1 MPKLQSSSNIAINI
15 PLSEIVETGNVR
27 KDYAT
32 KEIAELAESIQL
44 NGLINPITVRR
55 MEEQPDGSTKYELI
69 AGHRRIR
76 AYRYLIEHG
85 QNYTYIPACVHS
97 GDKHRLQLIEN
108 IQRENLSP
116 EELEAGLK
124 TMRDAGLSSTDI
136 AKQLGKTVQWVSDI
150 TAGITV
156 RERIETVVPSA
167 KVESVSTLTLAQ
179 LRSVPDEKLS
189 EAVEQMQENGNTY
202 RAASAAAKQAKQ
214 PVRAISEPAVERK
227 PAPLMISIQT
237 VIDLIDDYQART
249 RSKFFDQNRSS
260 QEQAVLSTTCTDLI
274 LLLEAYQHN

>member
-15 PLSEIVETGNVR
+15 PLSNIVETGNVR

-55 MEEQPDGSTKYELI
+55 MEEQPDGTTKYELI

-76 AYRYLIEHG
+76 AYRYLIDHG
-85 QNYTYIPACVHS
+85 QNYTYIPACVHN

-150 TAGITV
+150 TAGIAV
-156 RERIETVVPSA
+156 RERIETVAPAA
-167 KVESVSTLTLAQ
+167 KVDDVSTLTLAQ
-179 LRSVPDEKLS
+179 LRSVPDEKLP
-189 EAVEQMQENGNTY
+189 EALEQMQENGNTY
-202 RAASAAAKQAKQ
+202 RAATAAAKSVKQ
-214 PVRAISEPAVERK
+214 PVRAQNQAAIERK
-227 PAPLMISIQT
+227 PAPLTLSIQT
-237 VIDLIDDYQART
+237 VIEMIEDY
-249 RSKFFDQNRSS
+249 RSRKRQQFFDQDRSV
-260 QEQAVLSTTCTDLI
+260 QETSVLAATCTDLI
-274 LLLEAYQHN
+274 LLFEAYQHE

>member
-15 PLSEIVETGNVR
+15 PLSQIVETGNVR

-44 NGLINPITVRR
+44 NGLINPITVRK

-76 AYRYLIEHG
+76 AYRYLIQNG
-85 QNYTYIPACVHS
+85 QNYTYIPACVHH

-124 TMRDAGLSSTDI
+124 TMKDAGLSSTDI

-150 TAGITV
+150 TAGISV
-156 RERIETVVPSA
+156 RERIESVVPAA
-167 KVESVSTLTLAQ
+167 KVADVSTLTLAQ
-179 LRSVPDEKLS
+179 LRSVPDDKLP

-202 RAASAAAKQAKQ
+202 RAATKAAKQVKQ
-214 PVRAISEPAVERK
+214 PFSAPVIAPIMSEPK
-227 PAPLMISIQT
+227 PVMISIQD
-237 VIDLIDDYQART
+237 VINTIQDYKMRCAIGERVHVCDDLIAL
-249 RSKFFDQNRSS
+249 F
-260 QEQAVLSTTCTDLI
+260 
-274 LLLEAYQHN
+274 EAYQHA

>member
-1 MPKLQSSSNIAINI
+1 MPKLQSTSNIAINI
-15 PLSEIVETGNVR
+15 PLSNIVETGNVR

-55 MEEQPDGSTKYELI
+55 MEEQPDGSTRYELI

-85 QNYTYIPACVHS
+85 QNYTYIPACVHT

-150 TAGITV
+150 TAGIAV
-156 RERIETVVPSA
+156 RERIETVAPAA
-167 KVESVSTLTLAQ
+167 KVDDVSTLTLAQ
-179 LRSVPDEKLS
+179 LRSVPDEKLP
-189 EAVEQMQENGNTY
+189 EALEQMQENGNTY
-202 RAASAAAKQAKQ
+202 RAAAAAAKSVKQ
-214 PVRAISEPAVERK
+214 PVRAQNQAAIERK

-237 VIDLIDDYQART
+237 VIETIEDYQRRQ
-249 RSKFFDQNRSS
+249 RSKYFDQNRSA
-260 QEQAVLSTTCTDLI
+260 EEHAVLETCCIDLKTMF
-274 LLLEAYQHN
+274 EAYQHN